1 MDWAG
6 KLVFDRLRM
15 NTMPD
20 WFTADPGKKYIVRN
34 IARGTEEAYSG
45 KQLSEGKAIKIKA
58 AEEIILIIK

>member
-34 IARGTEEAYSG
+34 VTRGTEKVYIG
-45 KQLSEGKAIKIKA
+45 KQLS
-58 AEEIILIIK
+58 EEIILIIK